1 MNRIQIFVLFI
12 IAIFL
17 IGFFSIQLAQPV
29 SAAPRCDTPGI
40 VRNRSSKWMVIK
52 YDNTSG
58 QQITA
63 VLNPNQVSTYFTCDA
78 DEFWFTQGSYLVL
91 EAWNYGIFYAAYQLL
106 KLAGEIF
113 RATIPRGQGR
123 PVYIVNQPDGKPP

>member
-1 MNRIQIFVLFI
+1 MNRIQIFILFI

-91 EAWNYGIFYAAYQLL
+91 EAWNYGIFYAAYQPF
-106 KLAGEIF
+106 KIGWRDFSCYDSPGTGTAGI
-113 RATIPRGQGR
+113 
-123 PVYIVNQPDGKPP
+123 YCKPTGW